1 MKRFRV
7 GGGSQNVFIDPDPN
21 ERPILQLAEGAIV
34 KLIKE
39 LDSWAKVEIDSDAAV
54 AAQGWMLLASLVPVI
69 ESVPKEIKLFAEPM
83 GSTSRTL
90 LVVSNDTV
98 LETAGWRKVRVTT
111 TDGLSHAGW
120 VEIQPAIAPSSSA
133 AAPAVFNFGPNE
145 IYREALLAA
154 QAKTGIDAAAIAAL
168 IDAEAGFIQ
177 SGPARGQWNPNAV
190 AGTSSAAGLTQFL
203 ASSWIGHAEKTNT
216 ELHSVACQ
224 RGLVT
229 SAGEVTPGSRLALLN
244 LRFDPALSIISA
256 AECGGDNLA
265 ALARKSLVSADEPD
279 DRKARYMYLAHHEG
293 LAGAIGFLKQ
303 TTAYTEANLATQ
315 VGRDRAAKWIAAA
328 GGNASQAYRDWLT
341 EYMDSKIRPD
351 KYRVLAGSSGPTGP
365 SISIA
370 AAAQAARLMLPE
382 NPEEVMTYLELGA
395 GSRALLQSYAG
406 PAYPFE
412 TIGGNNRMLAVA
424 IQEALSI
431 HGYLDP
437 PADGEFAAVSVWA
450 LAQFCRRLRLPV
462 DQGILPDIC
471 KALAGS
477 QGGLPE
483 IRPSGRWIDAVIA
496 GMQARRFFI
505 NRHPSCVNIVYVEGM
520 NADGTLN
527 DDAPNAFNDVRIV
540 FRITE
545 TGEPETQTWEATT
558 EPGAYYTHNPLSPK
572 GAARIAFRQFK
583 SWGVGLH
590 PQSSNPRHEALVQTK
605 PVTVHR
611 DFNKDFKRTGD
622 QVERGEFGVN
632 QHWGYDLPRD
642 DIQDASA
649 GCLVGRLKHGHR
661 EFMALVKSDARYKV
675 SNNYRFVTAI
685 LPGDRL

>member
-21 ERPILQLAEGAIV
+21 EQPILRLAEGATV
-34 KLIKE
+34 QLIKE
-39 LDSWAKVEIDSDAAV
+39 LDTWAKVEIDGDAAT
-54 AAQGWMLLASLVPVI
+54 AAQGWILLANLIPVI
-69 ESVPKEIKLFAEPM
+69 EIVPKEIKLFGEPM
-83 GSTSRTL
+83 GSTSQTL
-90 LVVSNDTV
+90 LVISNDTV
-98 LETAGWRKVRVTT
+98 LEATGWRKVRVTT
-111 TDGLSHAGW
+111 ADGARHAGW
-120 VEIQPAIAPSSSA
+120 VEIRPAIASQSGTA
-133 AAPAVFNFGPNE
+133 GTGAFNFGPNE
-145 IYREALLAA
+145 IYREALLEA

-168 IDAEAGFIQ
+168 VDAEAGFIQ

-203 ASSWIGHAEKTNT
+203 ASSWIGHAGKAGTA
-216 ELHSVACQ
+216 LHSVACQ
-224 RGLVT
+224 RGFVT
-229 SAGEVTPGSRLALLN
+229 AEGAVTPGSRQALLN

-256 AECGGDNLA
+256 AECGLENLT
-265 ALARKSLVSADEPD
+265 ALAKKGLVSADEPD

-293 LAGAIGFLKQ
+293 LAGAVGFLKEA
-303 TTAYTEANLATQ
+303 TAYTEADLATQ
-315 VGRDRAAKWIAAA
+315 VGRDRAARRIVAA
-328 GGNASQAYRDWLT
+328 GRNADRAYRDWLT
-341 EYMDSKIRPD
+341 EYMDSKICPER
-351 KYRVLAGSSGPTGP
+351 YRVLADNIGSIGP
-365 SISIA
+365 SISNA
-370 AAAQAARLMLPE
+370 AATQAARLMLPE

-395 GSRALLQSYAG
+395 GSRSLLQSYAG
-406 PAYPFE
+406 PAHTFE
-412 TIGGNNRMLAVA
+412 TLGGNNRMLAIA

-450 LAQFCRRLRLPV
+450 LSQFCRRMRLPV
-462 DQGILPDIC
+462 DRGILPVIC
-471 KALAGS
+471 KALAGPE
-477 QGGLPE
+477 GGLPE
-483 IRPSGRWIDAVIA
+483 IKPTGGWIDAVIA

-520 NADGTLN
+520 SADGTLN
-527 DDAPNAFNDVRIV
+527 NDAPNAFNDVRIV

-558 EPGAYYTHNPLSPK
+558 EPGAHHTYNPLSPK

-590 PQSSNPRHEALVQTK
+590 PQSSNPKHEALVQTK

-611 DFNKDFKRTGD
+611 DFNKDCKRTGD
-622 QVERGEFGVN
+622 QVERGEFGIN
-632 QHWGYDLPRD
+632 QHWGYDLPLN

-649 GCLVGRLKHGHR
+649 GCLVGRLKQGHR
-661 EFMALVKSDARYKV
+661 EFMALVKGDARYKV